1 MIGQLLRRRLSRI
14 LRICSSIL
22 CCGQTS
28 RHRKRATRVMQ
39 QPITLPGC
47 YSMMRCKMIHPH
59 IRPQNCWRNL
69 RQGCPS
75 IQRDKKGVKNYGRK
89 FGYRN
94 RDYRVLE
101 NSMKWSFGAKSI
113 VFFLL
118 AVLFLILI
126 TLFESALASLSLRAE
141 RLLSLYLLVLP
152 AVVGVVF
159 GILSLVRKEPRPWLG
174 ILGTLLNTLFALF
187 HIFLLSFAG

>member
-1 MIGQLLRRRLSRI
+1 
-14 LRICSSIL
+14 
-22 CCGQTS
+22 
-28 RHRKRATRVMQ
+28 
-39 QPITLPGC
+39 
-47 YSMMRCKMIHPH
+47 
-59 IRPQNCWRNL
+59 
-69 RQGCPS
+69 
-75 IQRDKKGVKNYGRK
+75 
-89 FGYRN
+89 
-94 RDYRVLE
+94 
-101 NSMKWSFGAKSI
+101 MKWSFGAKSI